1 MRNEKALEV
10 AILKVM
16 LATYI
21 LLALVIAGLNYG
33 YADQAA
39 PAIAEFISWF
49 WHFYENW
56 IKTIFI
62 ICGSFL
68 TLRVIAGSARTTMRK
83 RNLQGFITIALIVHI
98 IGPLILNIS
107 ELYLFSMPLPWT
119 TFPLQLFYEESSF
132 YLTRFPLWGTAGIAA
147 ALIFFA
153 LVNIIV
159 FSGTLLLGRR
169 WQCSTL
175 CLFNGF
181 AAEVFAPAFPL
192 ISKHR
197 QVKPTVL
204 KIFNCLKWLLLML
217 ALFFT
222 SFWVLYLSD
231 LPLAFDP
238 GMIAQSEVFKYL
250 GAELLAMMF
259 LWIVLTGRGYCY
271 YCPLGTVLSFM
282 GRLGGQKIVTN
293 KSECIKCNKCNQA
306 CPLTIDIKSRAEKA
320 LDVDNLRCVGCGHC
334 IDICPTNTLAYQTK
348 FLARFRK

>member
-1 MRNEKALEV
+1 MRNEKALEI

>member
-1 MRNEKALEV
+1 
-10 AILKVM
+10 M

>member
-1 MRNEKALEV
+1 MKNENALEIR
-10 AILKVM
+10 ILKVM

-33 YADQAA
+33 YADQAP
-39 PAIAEFISWF
+39 PAVAELISWF

-56 IKTIFI
+56 VKTIFI
-62 ICGSFL
+62 ICGSYL
-68 TLRVIAGSARTTMRK
+68 TLRVIARSGRTTMRK
-83 RNLQGFITIALIVHI
+83 KNLQGFIIMALFVHI
-98 IGPLILNIS
+98 TGPLLLNVS

-132 YLTRFPLWGTAGIAA
+132 YLTRFPLWGAAGIAA

-153 LVNIIV
+153 LMNIIV
-159 FSGTLLLGRR
+159 FGGTILLGRR

-181 AAEVFAPAFPL
+181 ASEVFAPSFPL
-192 ISKHR
+192 IGKR
-197 QVKPTVL
+197 KQVKPVVL
-204 KIFNCLKWLLLML
+204 EIFNCLKWLLLIL

-222 SFWVLYLSD
+222 FFWVLYLSG
-231 LPLAFDP
+231 LPLAIDP
-238 GMIAQSEVFKYL
+238 EMIAQAEIFKYL

-271 YCPLGTVLSFM
+271 YCPLGTFLSFI

>member
-1 MRNEKALEV
+1 MKNEKTLEIK
-10 AILKVM
+10 ILKVM

-33 YADQAA
+33 YADRAA
-39 PAIAEFISWF
+39 PAVAEFISWF

-68 TLRVIAGSARTTMRK
+68 TLRVIAGSGRTTMRK
-83 RNLQGFITIALIVHI
+83 RNLQGFIIIALIVHI
-98 IGPLILNIS
+98 IGPLLLNVS

-119 TFPLQLFYEESSF
+119 TFPLHLFFEESSF
-132 YLTRFPLWGTAGIAA
+132 YLTRFPLWGAAGITA

-159 FSGTLLLGRR
+159 FGGTLLLGRR

-181 AAEVFAPAFPL
+181 AAEVFAPVFPL
-192 ISKHR
+192 IGKR
-197 QVKPTVL
+197 KKVKPAVL
-204 KIFNCLKWLLLML
+204 KIFSCLKWLLLLL
-217 ALFFT
+217 ALSFT
-222 SFWVLYLSD
+222 LFWVLYLSG
-231 LPLAFDP
+231 LSILFDP
-238 GMIAQSEVFKYL
+238 EILAQAEVFKYL
-250 GAELLAMMF
+250 SAELLAMMF
-259 LWIVLTGRGYCY
+259 LWVVLNGRGYCY
-271 YCPLGTVLSFM
+271 YCPLGTVLSFV

-306 CPLTIDIKSRAEKA
+306 CPLTIDIKSQAEKA

-334 IDICPTNTLAYQTK
+334 IDICPTSTLAYQTK
-348 FLARFRK
+348 FLANIGK

>member
-1 MRNEKALEV
+1 MKIKKTLEIR
-10 AILKVM
+10 ILKVM